1 MLIINYILYGIL
13 ALYISYVIYFIIGW
27 LRTKTFNIQT
37 PDKFRTVSIIIPVR
51 NEEKHIEK
59 LLRNIQS
66 QSYPADKFDIIVID
80 DYSTDNT
87 VSIIKS
93 LNIPNVKIVPLK
105 VEGEIYA
112 YKKMAITTGVNN
124 SNAELIVSTDGDC
137 SMDQHWLS
145 SIVSFYTSNSF
156 KLISSPVAFHQ
167 EKNWF
172 EKIQTVEFQYL
183 IGVGASCMRNGM
195 PSTCNG
201 ANLAYTR
208 ELFHEINGFEGI
220 DDIAFGDDELLLH
233 KVYKH
238 YPNAIGFN
246 KNRNSIVYTY
256 AKSNLNEFVEQRK
269 RWAKKN
275 ANYFDKRLMAMV
287 LSVFLMNAALFFA
300 IPFSFFYSDIKIFL
314 IISFML
320 KLVFDGI
327 FMIMLLNFFEKT
339 RYILYAPVVLFL
351 YIFYFIYLGIIGNVG
366 TTYQWKGRK
375 VI

>member
-1 MLIINYILYGIL
+1 MLIINYILYCIL

-37 PDKFRTVSIIIPVR
+37 PDKFPTVSIIIPVR

-66 QSYPADKFDIIVID
+66 QSYPANKFDVIVID

-300 IPFSFFYSDIKIFL
+300 IPFSFFYSDIKDFL
-314 IISFML
+314 IISFTL

-339 RYILYAPVVLFL
+339 RYILYAPIVLFL
-351 YIFYFIYLGIIGNVG
+351 YVFYFIYLGIIGNIG
-366 TTYQWKGRK
+366 STYQWKGRK

>member
-1 MLIINYILYGIL
+1 M
-13 ALYISYVIYFIIGW
+13 
-27 LRTKTFNIQT
+27 
-37 PDKFRTVSIIIPVR
+37 P
-51 NEEKHIEK
+51 
-59 LLRNIQS
+59 
-66 QSYPADKFDIIVID
+66 
-80 DYSTDNT
+80 
-87 VSIIKS
+87 
-93 LNIPNVKIVPLK
+93 LN
-105 VEGEIYA
+105 VEGEIYG
-112 YKKMAITTGVNN
+112 YKKMALTTGVNN

-145 SIVSFYTSNSF
+145 SIVSFYSSNSF

-327 FMIMLLNFFEKT
+327 FMIMLLNFFEKS

>member
-1 MLIINYILYGIL
+1 MLIINYILYCIL

-37 PDKFRTVSIIIPVR
+37 PDKFPTVSIIIPVR

-59 LLRNIQS
+59 LLKNIQS
-66 QSYPADKFDIIVID
+66 QSYPANKFDVIVID

-208 ELFHEINGFEGI
+208 ELFHKINGFEGI

-287 LSVFLMNAALFFA
+287 LSVFLMNVALFFA
-300 IPFSFFYSDIKIFL
+300 IPFSFFYSDIKDFL
-314 IISFML
+314 IISFTL

-339 RYILYAPVVLFL
+339 RYILYAPIVLFL
-351 YIFYFIYLGIIGNVG
+351 YVFYFIYLGIIGNIG
-366 TTYQWKGRK
+366 STYQWKGRK

>member
-1 MLIINYILYGIL
+1 MLIVYYILYGIL
-13 ALYISYVIYFIIGW
+13 ALYIAYVLYFIIGW
-27 LRTKTFNIQT
+27 LRTSTKTDFSPNRF
-37 PDKFRTVSIIIPVR
+37 PTVSVIIPVR

-59 LLRNIQS
+59 LLRSIQA
-66 QSYPADKFDIIVID
+66 QTYPADKFDVIVID

-87 VSIIKS
+87 VSIIHS
-93 LNIPNVKIVPLK
+93 LNIPNVKVVPLK

-112 YKKMAITTGVNN
+112 YKKMAITTGVNS

-137 SMDQHWLS
+137 SMDKHWLS
-145 SIVSFYTSNSF
+145 SIVSFYTSHSY

-167 EKNWF
+167 EKTWF

-183 IGVGASCMRNGM
+183 IGVGAACMRNGM

-233 KVYKH
+233 KVYKQH
-238 YPNAIGFN
+238 PNGVGFN

-275 ANYFDKRLMAMV
+275 ANYFDTRLLAMV
-287 LSVFLMNAALFFA
+287 MSVFLVNLVLFFA
-300 IPFSFFYSDIKIFL
+300 IPFSFIYHELQQDVFKIFL
-314 IISFML
+314 I
-320 KLVFDGI
+320 KLMFDGI
-327 FMIMLLNFFEKT
+327 FMFMLLKFFQKAW
-339 RYILYAPVVLFL
+339 YIIFAPVVIFL
-351 YIFYFIYLGIIGNVG
+351 YIFYFVYLGIIGNVG
-366 TTYQWKGRK
+366 TTYLWKGRK

>member
-1 MLIINYILYGIL
+1 MLIIIYILYCIL
-13 ALYISYVIYFIIGW
+13 ALYITYVIYFIIGW
-27 LRTKTFNIQT
+27 LRTKTFNTQD
-37 PDKFRTVSIIIPVR
+37 PVKFPTVSIIIPVR
-51 NEEKHIEK
+51 NEEKYIEK

-66 QSYPADKFDIIVID
+66 QSYPADKFDVIVID

-87 VSIIKS
+87 VAIINS
-93 LNIPNVKIVPLK
+93 LNIPNVRIIPLK

-238 YPNAIGFN
+238 YPDGIGFN

-256 AKSNLNEFVEQRK
+256 AKSNLKEFVEQRK

-287 LSVFLMNAALFFA
+287 LSVFLMNVALFIA
-300 IPFSFFYSDIKIFL
+300 IPFSFFYTDIKNFL
-314 IISFML
+314 IISFL
-320 KLVFDGI
+320 IKLVFDGI
-327 FMIMLLNFFEKT
+327 FMLMLLNFFGKT
-339 RYILYAPVVLFL
+339 RYILFAPIVLFF
-351 YIFYFIYLGIIGNVG
+351 YIFYFIYLGIIGNIG

>member
-1 MLIINYILYGIL
+1 VLTIICILYSIL
-13 ALYISYVIYFIIGW
+13 ALYITYVIYFIIGW
-27 LRTKTFNIQT
+27 LRTKTFNTQV
-37 PDKFRTVSIIIPVR
+37 PNKFPTVSIIIPVR
-51 NEEKHIEK
+51 NEGKHIEK

-66 QSYPADKFDIIVID
+66 QSYPADKYDVIVID

-87 VSIIKS
+87 VSIINS
-93 LNIPNVKIVPLK
+93 LNIPNVRVIPLK

-156 KLISSPVAFHQ
+156 KLISSPVAFHN

-238 YPNAIGFN
+238 YPDGIGFN

-287 LSVFLMNAALFFA
+287 LSVFLMNVALFIT
-300 IPFSFFYSDIKIFL
+300 IPFSFFYSDIKDFLLISFL
-314 IISFML
+314 I

-327 FMIMLLNFFEKT
+327 FMFMLLKFFGKT
-339 RYILYAPVVLFL
+339 RYILFAPIVLFF
-351 YIFYFIYLGIIGNVG
+351 YIFYFIYLGIIGNIG

>member
-1 MLIINYILYGIL
+1 MLIINYILYSIL
-13 ALYISYVIYFIIGW
+13 AIYITYVIYFIIGW
-27 LRTKTFNIQT
+27 LRTKTINTQAPKYF
-37 PDKFRTVSIIIPVR
+37 PTVSIIIPVR
-51 NEEKHIEK
+51 NEGKHIEK
-59 LLRNIQS
+59 LLRNIKAQT
-66 QSYPADKFDIIVID
+66 YPADKFDVIVID

-87 VSIIKS
+87 VEIIES
-93 LNIPNVKIVPLK
+93 LNIPNVRVIPLK
-105 VEGEIYA
+105 VEGQIYA

-124 SNAELIVSTDGDC
+124 SKAELIVSTDGDC

-167 EKNWF
+167 EKNLF

-238 YPNAIGFN
+238 YPNRIGFN

-256 AKSNLNEFVEQRK
+256 AKSNLIEFVEQRK

-287 LSVFLMNAALFFA
+287 LSVFLINLALFIA
-300 IPFSFFYSDIKIFL
+300 IPFSFFYSEIKELLLISFL
-314 IISFML
+314 I

-327 FMIMLLNFFEKT
+327 FMYILLNFFGKT
-339 RYILYAPVVLFL
+339 RYVIYAPIVIFL
-351 YIFYFIYLGIIGNVG
+351 YIFYFIYLGIIGNIG

>member
-13 ALYISYVIYFIIGW
+13 ALYIAYVIYFIIGW
-27 LRTKTFNIQT
+27 LRTRTYRDAVSN
-37 PDKFRTVSIIIPVR
+37 KFPTVSVIIPVR
-51 NEEKHIEK
+51 NEEKHIER
-59 LLRNIQS
+59 LLRNIQA
-66 QSYPADKFDIIVID
+66 QSYPSDKFDVIVID

-87 VSIIKS
+87 VSIINS
-93 LNIPNVKIVPLK
+93 LNIPNVKVIPLK
-105 VEGEIYA
+105 VDGEIYA

-124 SNAELIVSTDGDC
+124 STAELIVSTDGDC

-145 SIVSFYTSNSF
+145 SIVSFYSSNTY

-238 YPNAIGFN
+238 YPNGIGFN

-287 LSVFLMNAALFFA
+287 LSVFLMNLALFIA
-300 IPFSFFYSDIKIFL
+300 IPFSFFNPEIKDFVL
-314 IISFML
+314 ISFL
-320 KLVFDGI
+320 AKLVFDGI
-327 FMIMLLNFFEKT
+327 FMSMLLDFFSKK
-339 RYILYAPVVLFL
+339 RYIVFAPIVLFL
-351 YIFYFIYLGIIGNVG
+351 YVFYFIYLGIIGNIG